1 MSTNF
6 RNKKITVMG
15 LGLHGGGSASA
26 RFFAESGAIVTV
38 TDLHSREVLQ
48 PSIQAL
54 SDLSIRYVLEKHEIS
69 DFENAD
75 IIIKNPAVK
84 PDSPYLKAASDAGA
98 EIETDISTF
107 LRMNRRPV
115 IAVTGSKGKSTT
127 VSALYHVLKKI
138 NPDSDLGGNITVSP
152 LTFFSDEKN
161 GSGAP
166 VILEL
171 SSWQLADI
179 AGRNLLNPAAAAITN
194 IMHDHQDRYQS
205 MDDYAAD
212 KAVIFESQHEHSVL
226 LLNADSLYTDNFAA
240 SAPSQVFYLQQASA
254 SSVPSLEGAVLR
266 EDGSGYWMEGGV
278 QTEILGSGNRIK
290 GRHNSANL
298 LTAAALLFKIG
309 VDTAAIIENLAKF
322 PGIAHR
328 LEFIR
333 TAGLFDWYNDSA
345 ATIPEAAAAAVESFD
360 RPLHLITGGTD
371 KDLDFTV
378 LADAVEKTAPASIS
392 LLAGTAT
399 DKIRALFESRGIAC
413 DGPFDNL
420 SAAVKNVLRRAEK
433 AGGEQQAA
441 VLSPGSSSFG
451 MFKNEFDRGNQ
462 FRELILS
469 L

>member
-1 MSTNF
+1 
-6 RNKKITVMG
+6 MG

-205 MDDYAAD
+205 
-212 KAVIFESQHEHSVL
+212 
-226 LLNADSLYTDNFAA
+226 
-240 SAPSQVFYLQQASA
+240 
-254 SSVPSLEGAVLR
+254 
-266 EDGSGYWMEGGV
+266 
-278 QTEILGSGNRIK
+278 
-290 GRHNSANL
+290 
-298 LTAAALLFKIG
+298 
-309 VDTAAIIENLAKF
+309 
-322 PGIAHR
+322 
-328 LEFIR
+328 
-333 TAGLFDWYNDSA
+333 
-345 ATIPEAAAAAVESFD
+345 
-360 RPLHLITGGTD
+360 
-371 KDLDFTV
+371 
-378 LADAVEKTAPASIS
+378 
-392 LLAGTAT
+392 
-399 DKIRALFESRGIAC
+399 
-413 DGPFDNL
+413 
-420 SAAVKNVLRRAEK
+420 
-433 AGGEQQAA
+433 
-441 VLSPGSSSFG
+441 
-451 MFKNEFDRGNQ
+451 
-462 FRELILS
+462 
-469 L
+469 